1 MILHALLYY
10 NAFNIVK
17 FNYIAHNEN
26 EKIYSHICEM
36 SFLQKYTC
44 IYAC

>member
-1 MILHALLYY
+1 MILHAVLYY

-26 EKIYSHICEM
+26 EKIYR
-36 SFLQKYTC
+36 
-44 IYAC
+44 